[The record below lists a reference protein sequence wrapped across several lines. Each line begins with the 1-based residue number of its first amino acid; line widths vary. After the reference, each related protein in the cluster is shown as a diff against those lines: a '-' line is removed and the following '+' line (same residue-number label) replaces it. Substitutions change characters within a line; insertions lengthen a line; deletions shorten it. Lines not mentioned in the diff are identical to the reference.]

1 MTAHV
6 AEGTKSAVLVAD
18 DNDGFARYIGGE
30 VRFRI
35 GNGAFCAVCFTAR
48 LIECANQ
55 LPGAKENVASFECE
69 DRRVRVETRGE
80 RLGAFELRVDIER
93 RLFGG
98 HEKKVTVQSQKFKVS
113 GKNGK

>member
-48 LIECANQ
+48 LIDCFA
-55 LPGAKENVASFECE
+55 PFASPH
-69 DRRVRVETRGE
+69 G
-80 RLGAFELRVDIER
+80 
-93 RLFGG
+93 
-98 HEKKVTVQSQKFKVS
+98 
-113 GKNGK
+113 